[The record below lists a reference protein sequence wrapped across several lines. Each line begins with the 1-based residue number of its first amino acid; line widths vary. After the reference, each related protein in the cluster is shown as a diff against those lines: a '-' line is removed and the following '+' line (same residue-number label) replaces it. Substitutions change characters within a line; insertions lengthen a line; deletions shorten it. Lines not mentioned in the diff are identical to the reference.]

1 MKPRRE
7 PRMRR
12 GIALYWGVAAL
23 AVAAAMTPMYVALCR
38 TLSQATRRGGY
49 RLIATQH
56 GQAALDDTRRGLPKQ
71 TEFPVPELPS
81 GRGNWRVQQEAG
93 TPLTR
98 LTLTITWLEDGRTAR
113 AEWTTL
119 RARP

>member
-1 MKPRRE
+1 
-7 PRMRR
+7 MRR

-49 RLIATQH
+49 RLIATQR
-56 GQAALDDTRRGLPKQ
+56 GQAALDDTRHGLPDR
-71 TEFPVPELPS
+71 TEFPVTELPS
-81 GRGNWRVQQEAG
+81 GRGSWRVQPEAG
-93 TPLTR
+93 TPLKR
-98 LTLTITWLEDGRTAR
+98 LMLTITWVEDGRTAR

-119 RARP
+119 RVGQ